1 MTFPYKENIE
11 ASMKQFYQSLCER
24 DKRRYAAIESEK
36 LPYGGINYIS
46 DLLGCDPK
54 SIRRGQAE
62 LNASKL
68 DTTRIRKIGGGRKKR
83 VQNQNSEG

>member
-1 MTFPYKENIE
+1 MSFPYKENIE
-11 ASMKQFYQSLCER
+11 TSMRQFYQSLCER

-46 DLLGCDPK
+46 YLLGCDPK

-62 LNASKL
+62 FNASEL
-68 DTTRIRKIGGGRKKR
+68 DTRRIRKTGGGRKKS
-83 VQNQNSEG
+83 VQNQSLSG

>member
-1 MTFPYKENIE
+1 MSFPYKETIE
-11 ASMKQFYQSLCER
+11 ISMKRFYQSLCER

-54 SIRRGQAE
+54 SIRRGESE
-62 LNASKL
+62 LNSPEL
-68 DTTRIRKIGGGRKKR
+68 DTKRVRRVGGGRKKS
-83 VQNQNSEG
+83 VQSQSTAK